1 MSWWSRVARKGA
13 AAEIATSSVL
23 AVCGALRG
31 DLAGPL
37 NAVSHIAWGE
47 RAAFRRGVSPK
58 YTGVGFALNGAAVTS
73 WAALHELLFR
83 RRPLLGGAL
92 VSALAYATDYFVV
105 PRRVTPGFE
114 KRLSP
119 AGMFAVYAAL
129 ALALGLSARPELQG
143 MRRSASVRASG
154 D

>member
-13 AAEIATSSVL
+13 VAGIATSSVL
-23 AVCGALRG
+23 ALFGARDG
-31 DLAGPL
+31 DAAGPL

-47 RAAFRRGVSPK
+47 PAGWERGVSAK
-58 YTGVGFALNGAAVTS
+58 YTGLGLALNGTAVTA
-73 WAALHELLFR
+73 WAGLHELLFR

-92 VSALAYATDYFVV
+92 ISALAYATDYFVV

-114 KRLSP
+114 KRLSG

-129 ALALGLSARPELQG
+129 ALALSLPAARSARAP
-143 MRRSASVRASG
+143 RRARASRSR
-154 D
+154 